1 MHADALHAY
10 PSESLPMKIDNS
22 AKNIGPVP
30 GPAGSRVSG
39 ARPVAGAAK
48 AAETSAG
55 QTAAVVSAT
64 LTAVGGAEGTF
75 NSQKVA
81 EIRQAISEGRFQID
95 PEKIADGLLNSV
107 REMLAQRDGS
117 TT

>member
-1 MHADALHAY
+1 MHADALLAY
-10 PSESLPMKIDNS
+10 PSEALLMKIENS
-22 AKNIGPVP
+22 AQPIGPVP

-39 ARPVAGAAK
+39 TRPAVGGVK

-55 QTAAVVSAT
+55 QTAAVVSTT
-64 LTAVGGAEGTF
+64 LSAVGGAEATF

-107 REMLAQRDGS
+107 REMLAQRDGR